1 MTWNKPRPNIPTDM
15 KSFWDAMKAH
25 KFVLWHCKV
34 CGGWY
39 WPTASCRNHPNEA
52 FMANME
58 WKEAS
63 GRGKVFTFTAPHW
76 VFHPGFKDE
85 VPYIYALIE
94 LEEGPL
100 FSSNVINCDLKDM
113 KVGLPVQV
121 IFEDVHDE
129 FTLPKFIPAT

>member
-1 MTWNKPRPNIPTDM
+1 MTWNKPRPNIPPDM
-15 KSFWDAMKAH
+15 QAFWDAMKEH

-34 CGGWY
+34 CGTWY
-39 WPTASCRNHPNEA
+39 WPMASCRNHPNDP

-63 GRGKVFTFTAPHW
+63 GRGKVFTFTVPHW
-76 VFHPGFKDE
+76 AFHPGFKND

-100 FSSNVINCDLKDM
+100 FSSNVINYDANEI

-121 IFEDVHDE
+121 IFEDVDDE
-129 FTLPKFIPAT
+129 FTLPKFIPLT